1 MTELPT
7 TAAEFYAA
15 RDNRT
20 NAYTGVAPRYTT
32 TKVLVTANADYLRT
46 VAGQVA
52 LLVSANL
59 LSRWCRHVSLEL
71 EDVRQIASPQG
82 PSLRAAALA
91 LMRDADPFGSF
102 VNGDEDTPDLHLHI
116 GSSPPSANAQ
126 RLTVI
131 SSSGWVA
138 CVRRTP
144 GGFAPGDE
152 SPVGAAAAGVLGGAQ
167 LFRDA
172 LEMDD
177 IFPPCLLFD
186 AFTGLPCTD
195 FVEHPRLGST
205 ALGQLLMV
213 GAGSVG
219 SATAYFM
226 RLFGLVAS
234 LTITDADVV
243 KVENFGRSPLFGCSN
258 LGEPKVVAVEAA
270 LAGSQIATHAHP
282 SWWHESPVR
291 NLDNFDLVI
300 PVANEYGVRW
310 SLQTS
315 IPPLM
320 VHASTGKNWNVN
332 FGRHVPGRDDCLV
345 DRFSEFD
352 APVLP
357 ACSAGAVA
365 IPSGEQVDAALPFL
379 SFWAGFLAAAD
390 LARLTVAGYPHVPNF
405 GNYSFRKNRFT
416 PQQYDEHPR
425 EGCECTR
432 QGAAFSAFRAGGR
445 YRSLSP
451 ASW

>member
-1 MTELPT
+1 MTEIPAS
-7 TAAEFYAA
+7 AADFYAA

-20 NAYTGVAPRYTT
+20 NAYQGVAPGYTT
-32 TKVLVTANADYLRT
+32 AKVVVTADTDYLRT
-46 VAGQVA
+46 VSGQVA
-52 LLVSANL
+52 LLVSTNL
-59 LSRWCRHVSLEL
+59 LSRWCRHVSLQV
-71 EDVRQIASPQG
+71 EDVPQIESPQG
-82 PSLRAAALA
+82 PSLSVAALE

-102 VNGDEDTPDLHLHI
+102 SNNGEDASDLHLHI
-116 GSSPPSANAQ
+116 GDSPPSTNAR

-131 SSSGWVA
+131 SSRGWTA
-138 CVRRTP
+138 RICRSP
-144 GGFAPGDE
+144 GGFTAGDE
-152 SPVGAAAAGVLGGAQ
+152 NPVGAAAASVLGGAQ

-177 IFPPCLLFD
+177 IFPPSFLFD
-186 AFTGLPCTD
+186 AFMGLPCRD
-195 FVEHPRLGST
+195 FIEHSRLGSSP
-205 ALGQLLMV
+205 LGRLLMV

-226 RLFGLVAS
+226 RLFGLAAD

-258 LGEPKVVAVEAA
+258 VGGAKVTAIEAA
-270 LAGSQIATHAHP
+270 LRGSHITMRGHR
-282 SWWHESPVR
+282 SWWHESPAT
-291 NLDNFDLVI
+291 NLGDFDLVI

-310 SLQTS
+310 RLQAS

-365 IPSGEQVDAALPFL
+365 TPSGERIDAALPFL

-390 LARLTVAGYPHVPNF
+390 IARLTVADYPHVPNF
-405 GNYSFRKNRFT
+405 GNYSFRKSRFT
-416 PQQYDEHPR
+416 PQQFDEHPR
-425 EGCECTR
+425 AECECTR
-432 QGAAFSAFRAGGR
+432 QGATFSALRTGGR